1 MHQNILKLIQ
11 ALKRP
16 VGNRFID
23 NWPQVLFEVFN
34 TQVFSY
40 TYSLWHRLV
49 IFSMPIIMSN

>member
-1 MHQNILKLIQ
+1 MPQNLLKLIQ

-16 VGNRFID
+16 VGDGFID

-40 TYSLWHRLV
+40 TYSLWYRLV
-49 IFSMPIIMSN
+49 MFSMPIIMSN